1 MPNEQYSSFM
11 IRFDEGRYT
20 PAVIIPPKGNVKIVV
35 EKFGLR
41 TPRHVLFLSGGA
53 GLMSVD
59 DMDKT
64 YGLFND
70 CVAPFAEQRDMI
82 VIDGG
87 TDSGVMKMLG
97 EIREANGYHFPL
109 VGIAPRLKVSYPSFD
124 NPDAEAALQRG
135 HSHFVLIESND
146 WGAESQTIVDL
157 TRAIAGGERQMM
169 GMLVNG
175 GQIAEQDIYLA
186 TSNPQ
191 DKAREIPIL
200 VLEGSGRKADEVS
213 MAYKSGFTSSKLIR
227 AIIKGGDI
235 RIAHLGDGANAL
247 KKKLADHFGA

>member
-1 MPNEQYSSFM
+1 MPSEQYSSFM
-11 IRFDEGRYT
+11 IRFDEQRYT
-20 PAVIIPPKGNVKIVV
+20 PAVIIPPKGDVNRVV

-59 DMDKT
+59 DMHKT

-70 CVAPFAEQRDMI
+70 CIAPFAERHDMV

-109 VGIAPRLKVSYPSFD
+109 VGIAPRLKVSYPSFE
-124 NPDAEAALQRG
+124 NAEAEAALQRG
-135 HSHFVLIESND
+135 HSHFILIESND
-146 WGAESQTIVDL
+146 WGEESQTIVDL

-169 GMLVNG
+169 GLLVNG

-186 TSNPQ
+186 TSDPKGKQ
-191 DKAREIPIL
+191 RKIPIL

-235 RIAHLGDGANAL
+235 RIVHLGDGVEAMQ
-247 KKKLADHFGA
+247 KKLADHFGV